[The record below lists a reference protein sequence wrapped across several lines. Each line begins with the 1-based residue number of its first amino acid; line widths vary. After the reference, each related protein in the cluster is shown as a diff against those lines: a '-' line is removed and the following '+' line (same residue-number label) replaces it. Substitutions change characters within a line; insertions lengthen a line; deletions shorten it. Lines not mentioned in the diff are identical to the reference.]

1 MARRTKGYYIARY
14 MQEFGAI
21 KMRGKSESL
30 DYTSSEQVNEIINY
44 YGTIDNHD
52 GVKGSQFE
60 VMLRDALKGIADYQA
75 PQGVADI
82 VYKQGVTIECKT
94 GAGRLINTG
103 YETPEKALAA
113 FWGDFKKS
121 GRPMKKASHVAYIPN
136 FTGNIDDVY
145 ILYQPY
151 FIRLLRVLEL
161 IRTKQ
166 YDDGHKVTIQNYL
179 PTKNFNP
186 SIERIAV
193 MKMGLENLGKSLPEF
208 IKHMDK

>member
-1 MARRTKGYYIARY
+1 MARRKKGYYIARY

-21 KMRGKSESL
+21 EMKDKRQSL
-30 DYTSSEQVNEIINY
+30 DYTSSEQVDEIINY
-44 YGTIDNHD
+44 YANIDNHD

-60 VMLRDALKGIADYQA
+60 VIMRDALKGIADYQA
-75 PQGVADI
+75 SQGVADI

-113 FWGDFKKS
+113 FWGDFHKS
-121 GRPMKKASHVAYIPN
+121 GRPMKRASHVAYIPN

-145 ILYQPY
+145 ILYQPD
-151 FIRLLRVLEL
+151 FIRLLYVLDL
-161 IRTKQ
+161 VRTKK
-166 YDDGHKVTIQNYL
+166 YPDGYKITIQNYL
-179 PTKNFNP
+179 PTENFNP
-186 SIERIAV
+186 SRERIAV
-193 MKMGLENLGKSLPEF
+193 MKWGLENLGKSLLEF

>member
-1 MARRTKGYYIARY
+1 MARRKKGYYIARY

-21 KMRGKSESL
+21 EMKDKRQSL
-30 DYTSSEQVNEIINY
+30 DYTSNEHVDEIINY
-44 YGTIDNHD
+44 YANIDNHD

-60 VMLRDALKGIADYQA
+60 VIMRDALKGIAEYQA

-113 FWGDFKKS
+113 FWADFKKS
-121 GRPMKKASHVAYIPN
+121 GRPMKRASHIAYTPTFN
-136 FTGNIDDVY
+136 GNIDNVY
-145 ILYQPY
+145 ILYQPD

-166 YDDGHKVTIQNYL
+166 YDDGHKVTIQSYL

-186 SIERIAV
+186 SRERIAV
-193 MKMGLENLGKSLPEF
+193 MEMGLENLGKSLPEF